1 YMSRTTYGY
10 QQDNWYSSGIGAIV
24 YTFGNSSLSWQQTF
38 TTDAGFDLGLFNDR
52 LTITPRVYR
61 RLTRDILADITIAP
75 STGFSSYKENLGDGE
90 NRGAELNLMA
100 QAVKTPHWTVSIMAN
115 SAQHNT

>member
-1 YMSRTTYGY
+1 AEDGIRDFHVTGVQTCALPI
-10 QQDNWYSSGIGAIV
+10 YSSGIGAIV

-75 STGFSSYKENLGDGE
+75 STGRSEERRVGKDSKC
-90 NRGAELNLMA
+90 RGRR
-100 QAVKTPHWTVSIMAN
+100 QRTI
-115 SAQHNT
+115 